1 MPKLA
6 ANLSMTFNE
15 VDFMSRFKA
24 AANAG
29 FKGVEYLFPYD
40 FPKDALGEQLD
51 KNGLEQVLFD
61 LPAGDFANGERGNA
75 IQPERR
81 GEFQDGVGKAL
92 EYARALNCKRLTCLA
107 GLTPKNAAPDK
118 LQETLVH
125 NLRFAAKEA
134 APYGITVLLE
144 PLNSVDTPGFF
155 LTGTDKALEIISAVG
170 APNLKL
176 QYDVYH
182 MQIMEGDLARTI
194 QANKGVIGH
203 FQIADNPGR
212 HEPGTG
218 EINYNFLLD
227 FIDKTGYDGWIG
239 CEYRPTAGTLAGLK
253 WAEKYLKL
261 RIV

>member
-1 MPKLA
+1 M
-6 ANLSMTFNE
+6 MFNE
-15 VDFMSRFKA
+15 VDFMARFEA
-24 AANAG
+24 AAAAG

-40 FPKDALGEQLD
+40 FPKDAIGEQLD
-51 KNGLEQVLFD
+51 KHGLEQVLFD

-75 IQPERR
+75 IQPERMH
-81 GEFQDGVGKAL
+81 EFQDGVGQAL

-107 GLTPKNAAPDK
+107 GLTPANADREE
-118 LQETLVH
+118 LQETLAH
-125 NLRFAAKEA
+125 NLAFAAKEA

-155 LTGTDKALEIISAVG
+155 VTGTDHALSIIKAVG

-176 QYDVYH
+176 QYDIYH

-194 QANKGVIGH
+194 QANKDVIHH

-218 EINYNFLLD
+218 EINYNFLFG
-227 FIDKTGYDGWIG
+227 FIDGLGYDGWTG
-239 CEYRPTAGTLAGLK
+239 CEYRPAASTSAGLK
-253 WAEKYLKL
+253 WAEGYLTPRL
-261 RIV
+261 V